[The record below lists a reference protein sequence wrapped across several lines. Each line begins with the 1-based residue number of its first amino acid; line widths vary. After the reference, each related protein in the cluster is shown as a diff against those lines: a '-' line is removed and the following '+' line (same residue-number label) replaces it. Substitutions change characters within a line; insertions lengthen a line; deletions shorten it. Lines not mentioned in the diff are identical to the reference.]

1 MELRQK
7 VALVT
12 GGTRGIGAATARLLA
27 QRGVDVVVAGRTVD
41 DAVRDL
47 VGEIEAT
54 GRRCTLLSEDVGD
67 PEAAVRC
74 VVATVEAMGGLDIL
88 VHSAGGPHNG
98 RLEDVEPEVWY
109 RAFDVHVHAAFHLCR
124 AAIPH
129 MRQAGEGAIVL
140 VSSVAG
146 LRGCDGIFGYG
157 VVKGAVVQFTRM
169 LGREV
174 ADDNIRVNCVA
185 PGIIRTRFHD
195 GMSPEKA
202 QYNMDHRIPLHREG
216 RPQDVGAAIVT
227 LAENDYITGECLV
240 VDGGLTSRIA

>member
-1 MELRQK
+1 MDLVNK

-12 GGTRGIGAATARLLA
+12 GGTRGIGASAAILFA
-27 QRGVDVVVAGRTVD
+27 QRGADVAVVGRAVD
-41 DAVRDL
+41 DEVRAL

-54 GRRCTLLSEDVGD
+54 GRRCLLLSEDVGD
-67 PEAAVRC
+67 PEAAARC
-74 VVATVEAMGGLDIL
+74 VAATVEAFGGLEIL

-98 RLEDVEPEVWY
+98 RLEDIDAEVWY

-129 MRQAGEGAIVL
+129 LRQVGEGAIVL

-146 LRGCDGIFGYG
+146 IRGCDGIFAYG
-157 VVKGAVVQFTRM
+157 VVKGTVLQFTRM
-169 LGREV
+169 LGREL

-216 RPQDVGAAIVT
+216 KPEDVGAAIVT